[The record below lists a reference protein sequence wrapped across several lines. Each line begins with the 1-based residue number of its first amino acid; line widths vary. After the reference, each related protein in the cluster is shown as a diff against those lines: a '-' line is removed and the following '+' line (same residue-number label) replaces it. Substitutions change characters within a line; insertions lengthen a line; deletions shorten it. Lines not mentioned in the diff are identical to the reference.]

1 MKSRVILVIGFTFVF
16 LNAGIAM
23 SDEISDLS
31 KKIQTLQRTVDEL
44 KAELE
49 QLKEKQKEQNKEVGY
64 ITESVEAL
72 EDQPSVSSA

>member
-72 EDQPSVSSA
+72 DFF